1 MLQISL
7 RCGIPSPMISVVA
20 VAVLFAFPSFLFIRE
35 AIWPPRSS
43 LPLLHHASL
52 APSHHY
58 RIRPTDRPADT
69 NPVCR
74 RRRGR
79 EIGTSLPSLPSFPS
93 LAGCIVSLRQYPEG
107 RGQCELTRGQRQVAF
122 STEGASQTSAR
133 ILHVS
138 IVEKL
143 QLCA

>member
-1 MLQISL
+1 MPQISL

-35 AIWPPRSS
+35 AIWPPQSS
-43 LPLLHHASL
+43 LPLLPHASL

-74 RRRGR
+74 RRGRG
-79 EIGTSLPSLPSFPS
+79 IGASLPFPV
-93 LAGCIVSLRQYPEG
+93 AGCIVSLRQYPEG
-107 RGQCELTRGQRQVAF
+107 RSQCELTRGQRQVAF

-133 ILHVS
+133 ARSNLACKH
-138 IVEKL
+138 
-143 QLCA
+143 